1 MSRLVITL
9 LLAWS
14 ILATAA
20 APPTPIDK
28 KMRQMG
34 LVDVAAMDTTLV
46 VNLMYATADNFV
58 GENMYVEGPSR
69 AWLHPLAAKALV
81 KAAAHLRKTH
91 PGLRIKICDASRP
104 MSAQKR
110 MYRTVRGTPMAP
122 YVSNPANGG
131 GLHNYGMAV
140 DVTLIDS
147 SGNELPMGTPVDFL
161 GKEANIDREELLVK
175 EGKMTAEERANREL
189 LRSAMIAGG
198 FKPLRSEWWHF
209 NLISRPE
216 AKKNYKLI
224 DF

>member
-1 MSRLVITL
+1 MSRYVLIL
-9 LLAWS
+9 LLVGS
-14 ILATAA
+14 ILTAQA

-34 LVDVAAMDTTLV
+34 LVDVAAMDTTLI
-46 VNLMYATADNFV
+46 VNLMYATDDNFV
-58 GENMYVEGPSR
+58 GENMYIDGPSL

-81 KAAAHLRKTH
+81 KASAYLRDSR
-91 PGLRIKICDASRP
+91 PDLRIKICDASRP

-140 DVTLIDS
+140 DVTLVDCF
-147 SGNELPMGTPVDFL
+147 GNELPMGTPVDFL
-161 GKEANIDREELLVK
+161 GKEANIDREEQLVN
-175 EGKMTAEERANREL
+175 EGKMTSEERANREL
-189 LRSAMIAGG
+189 LRSAMVAGG

-216 AKKNYKLI
+216 AKKKYKLI